1 MCYRK
6 HVCPLYSEKG
16 ICGGCVHCEYLK
28 NARRAIRNARIGLI
42 VAIVIFIVTTAVLGY
57 ANSL

>member
-16 ICGGCVHCEYLK
+16 VCGGCVHCEYLK
-28 NARRAIRNARIGLI
+28 KAQKSIFYARVGL
-42 VAIVIFIVTTAVLGY
+42 VAAIVIFIITTTVLGY
-57 ANSL
+57 ANSI